1 MNNEQQHIIDEAYE
15 SFMLQN
21 GFKYEN
27 GLLVGKM
34 GGLNQLN
41 VTYWL
46 SKEEFINKCKTDP
59 EFSEKWGLK
68 IEERELSLEERRK
81 LANYDSVFVSPMTV
95 ESWDRNNIPTKQI
108 TITYN
113 DKTIE
118 SYE

>member
-1 MNNEQQHIIDEAYE
+1 MNKEQIIDEAYE

-46 SKEEFINKCKTDP
+46 TNFGTTTNSLNINDIK
-59 EFSEKWGLK
+59 
-68 IEERELSLEERRK
+68 
-81 LANYDSVFVSPMTV
+81 A
-95 ESWDRNNIPTKQI
+95 
-108 TITYN
+108 TI
-113 DKTIE
+113 
-118 SYE
+118 